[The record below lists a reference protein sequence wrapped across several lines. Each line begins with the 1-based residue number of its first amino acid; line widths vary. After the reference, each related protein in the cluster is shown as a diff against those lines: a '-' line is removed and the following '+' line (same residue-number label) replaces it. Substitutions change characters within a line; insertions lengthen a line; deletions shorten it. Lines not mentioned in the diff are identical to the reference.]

1 VIDTQEQ
8 NFLSSSEVIDVFGDR
23 DSMFLL
29 KAGAI
34 APIRQD
40 RSGITYALVSGKG
53 RRLYVMAG
61 RKLAIFE
68 NEAAVDPDSLIIPK
82 NFVDRRALPS
92 LFNALL
98 SDSNLSDTAVNLAV
112 EANQFGVYCY
122 FAGNELLLLHLVDYA
137 ESKSSAVLVSWE
149 EGEFTFDGSQF
160 NARLKFSPFANAS
173 AILGQLT
180 QMLNRLTLS
189 DLIEMRPEQSTITS
203 QPEYEAPAPEK
214 DQIILPVK
222 PDVEMVNSVFEITSI
237 PSSSSVSSKKVGSEE
252 KCLRAVLCYGFPN
265 LAVHPESVTN
275 LIGRYSNLRS
285 LMSVLRRLASQE
297 NVSGKKI
304 QGRAGKFGWREVA
317 EHLSTGKDKRGRV
330 YYRSVEGK
338 PHLLDVYISWKKDE
352 KDQEK
357 TLNMLAN
364 LSTFDNPDVIMG

>member
-1 VIDTQEQ
+1 MIDMQEQ
-8 NFLSSSEVIDVFGDR
+8 NLLSSSEVIDVFGDQ

-53 RRLYVMAG
+53 RRLYAMAG
-61 RKLAIFE
+61 MRLAVFE
-68 NEAAVDPDSLIIPK
+68 NEGAVDPESLIVPRNPIH
-82 NFVDRRALPS
+82 RMALPR

-98 SDSNLSDTAVNLAV
+98 SDTNVNETAVELAV
-112 EANQFGVYCY
+112 EANQFGVYCF
-122 FAGNELLLLHLVDYA
+122 FAGGELLLLHLVDYA
-137 ESKSSAVLVSWE
+137 ETKSSAVLVSWE
-149 EGEFTFDGSQF
+149 EGEFTYDGADF

-173 AILGQLT
+173 AVMGQLT

-189 DLIEMRPEQSTITS
+189 DLIEMRPE
-203 QPEYEAPAPEK
+203 
-214 DQIILPVK
+214 L
-222 PDVEMVNSVFEITSI
+222 SI
-237 PSSSSVSSKKVGSEE
+237 PTNQHEPAALITEENQIAETVNAEVEASRTVIEVSSVPSSVVSVKKVGIEE

-297 NVSGKKI
+297 SVSGKKI

-317 EHLSTGKDKRGRV
+317 EHLSTGKDNRGRV

-338 PHLLDVYISWKKDE
+338 QHLLDVYISWKKNG

-364 LSTFDNPDVIMG
+364 LSPFDNPDVIMG

>member
-1 VIDTQEQ
+1 MIDMQEQ
-8 NFLSSSEVIDVFGDR
+8 NLLSSSEVIDVFGDR

-34 APIRQD
+34 TTIRQD
-40 RSGITYALVSGKG
+40 RSGITYALVSGRG
-53 RRLYVMAG
+53 RRLYAMTG
-61 RKLAIFE
+61 RKLAVFE
-68 NEAAVDPDSLIIPK
+68 NEAAVDPESLIIPK
-82 NFVDRRALPS
+82 NPIDRRALPS
-92 LFNALL
+92 LFNSLL

-149 EGEFTFDGSQF
+149 EGEFSYDGVEF

-173 AILGQLT
+173 AIMGQLT

-189 DLIEMRPEQSTITS
+189 DLIEMRPELSTPTS
-203 QPEYEAPAPEK
+203 QHEVEARLAEEDRVLATFEAEVEAPRTVIEVP
-214 DQIILPVK
+214 
-222 PDVEMVNSVFEITSI
+222 SI
-237 PSSSSVSSKKVGSEE
+237 PSSPSVSSKKVGAEE
-252 KCLRAVLCYGFPN
+252 KCLRAVLCFGFPN

-297 NVSGKKI
+297 SVSGKKI
-304 QGRAGKFGWREVA
+304 QGKAGKFGWREVA

-338 PHLLDVYISWKKDE
+338 QHLLDVYISWKKDD

-357 TLNMLAN
+357 TLNMLAS

>member
-1 VIDTQEQ
+1 MIDMQEQ
-8 NFLSSSEVIDVFGDR
+8 NLLSSSEVIDVFGDR

-34 APIRQD
+34 ATIRQD

-53 RRLYVMAG
+53 RRLYAMAG
-61 RKLAIFE
+61 RKLAVFE

-82 NFVDRRALPS
+82 TFVDRRTLPS

-149 EGEFTFDGSQF
+149 EGEFAFDGSQF

-173 AILGQLT
+173 AIMGQLT
-180 QMLNRLTLS
+180 QVLNRLTLS
-189 DLIEMRPEQSTITS
+189 DLIEMRPAQSTKPSPPGYAVPISGKSETL
-203 QPEYEAPAPEK
+203 
-214 DQIILPVK
+214 LPVEAQ
-222 PDVEMVNSVFEITSI
+222 VAVVNSAIDVTSI
-237 PSSSSVSSKKVGSEE
+237 PPSSSVSSKKVGSEE
-252 KCLRAVLCYGFPN
+252 KCLRAVLCYGFPS
-265 LAVHPESVTN
+265 LAVHPDSVTN
-275 LIGRYSNLRS
+275 LIDRYSSLRS

-297 NVSGKKI
+297 SVSGKKI

-330 YYRSVEGK
+330 YYRSVDGRQ
-338 PHLLDVYISWKKDE
+338 HLLDVYISWKKDD

-357 TLNMLAN
+357 TLSMLAN

>member
-1 VIDTQEQ
+1 MQEQ
-8 NFLSSSEVIDVFGDR
+8 NLLSSSEVIDVFGDR

-34 APIRQD
+34 ATIRQD

-53 RRLYVMAG
+53 RRLYAMAG
-61 RKLAIFE
+61 RKLAVFE

-82 NFVDRRALPS
+82 TFVDRRTLPS

-149 EGEFTFDGSQF
+149 EGEFAFDGSQF

-173 AILGQLT
+173 AIMGQLT
-180 QMLNRLTLS
+180 QVLNRLTLS
-189 DLIEMRPEQSTITS
+189 DLIEMRPAQSTKPSPPGYAVPISGKSETL
-203 QPEYEAPAPEK
+203 
-214 DQIILPVK
+214 LPVEAQ
-222 PDVEMVNSVFEITSI
+222 VAVVNSAIDVTSI
-237 PSSSSVSSKKVGSEE
+237 PPSSSVSSKKVGSEE

-265 LAVHPESVTN
+265 LAVHPDSVTN

-297 NVSGKKI
+297 SVSGKKI

-330 YYRSVEGK
+330 YYRSVDGRQ
-338 PHLLDVYISWKKDE
+338 HLLDVYISWKKDD

-357 TLNMLAN
+357 TLSMLAN

>member
-1 VIDTQEQ
+1 MIDMQEQ
-8 NFLSSSEVIDVFGDR
+8 NLLSGSEVIDVFGDR

-29 KAGAI
+29 KAGVI
-34 APIRQD
+34 ATIRQD
-40 RSGITYALVSGKG
+40 RSGVIYALVSGKG
-53 RRLYVMAG
+53 RRLYAMTG
-61 RKLAIFE
+61 MRLAVFE
-68 NEAAVDPDSLIIPK
+68 NEAAVDPECLIIPK
-82 NFVDRRALPS
+82 GSVHRRALPG
-92 LFNALL
+92 LFNSLP

-122 FAGNELLLLHLVDYA
+122 FSGSELLLLHLVDYA

-149 EGEFTFDGSQF
+149 EGEFTFDGYEF

-173 AILGQLT
+173 AIMGQLT

-189 DLIEMRPEQSTITS
+189 DLIEMRPEFSTQTTS
-203 QPEYEAPAPEK
+203 DPLTAEGWSAPTVESEVEP
-214 DQIILPVK
+214 
-222 PDVEMVNSVFEITSI
+222 PDTVAQVPSI
-237 PSSSSVSSKKVGSEE
+237 PSSSSVSTKKVGLEE

-265 LAVHPESVTN
+265 LAIHPESVTN

-285 LMSVLRRLASQE
+285 LMSVLRRLAFQE
-297 NVSGKKI
+297 SVAGKKI

-338 PHLLDVYISWKKDE
+338 QHLLDVYISWKKDD
-352 KDQEK
+352 KDQDK
-357 TLNMLAN
+357 TLNILAN
-364 LSTFDNPDVIMG
+364 LSPFDGPDVIMG